1 MNQEYSPL
9 KPVACNV
16 AGGPCEPREET
27 PREKL
32 QYQKQMLEGRL
43 ERVNSALAA
52 LDAHPDIEKVMT
64 LVGNA
69 IRY

>member
-1 MNQEYSPL
+1 MNKDYPSLTPL
-9 KPVACNV
+9 ACATV
-16 AGGPCEPREET
+16 GGPCEPREET

-43 ERVNSALAA
+43 EKVNAAIAA
-52 LDAHPDIEKVMT
+52 LDEHPDIEKVMT